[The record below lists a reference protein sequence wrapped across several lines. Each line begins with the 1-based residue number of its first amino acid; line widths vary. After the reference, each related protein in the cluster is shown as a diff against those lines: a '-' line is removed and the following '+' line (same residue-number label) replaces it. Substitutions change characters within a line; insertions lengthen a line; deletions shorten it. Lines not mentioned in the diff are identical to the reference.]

1 MRVQK
6 DVISSIIIVW
16 TQWIYSDAYVVP
28 SRLLFVSKVPSK
40 RRKTAYQHLDGLY
53 LTRPSFTSTQYVE
66 SISSKSCY
74 FEKNTNNIHPMKRKI
89 TRLSYSNNKEPKLS
103 TDTIGEKMSDGISL
117 IFISFL
123 IISFNLYFNT
133 TTSLIFDGV
142 FITCQIFMD
151 QVEKIDDEDDDDKRP
166 LSIYNESNEWTISK
180 PVRNALLF
188 FGSVFSSLLL
198 SPMGFEVRTN
208 ELISLE
214 PSIIN
219 GNLCSVICV
228 GTLSVISIYFLF
240 SMKENASTESNRNDT
255 WDKDD
260 MVDVLNKE
268 QLERWDDAL
277 KRTITTTKDS
287 NED

>member
-1 MRVQK
+1 
-6 DVISSIIIVW
+6 
-16 TQWIYSDAYVVP
+16 
-28 SRLLFVSKVPSK
+28 
-40 RRKTAYQHLDGLY
+40 
-53 LTRPSFTSTQYVE
+53 
-66 SISSKSCY
+66 
-74 FEKNTNNIHPMKRKI
+74 MKRKI